1 MGNFPKQ
8 YPLRVNNF
16 REVNGILS
24 AVYLNPNINHNNCN
38 DYIRYVVN
46 SETNTQKIFTIMI
59 ITVQVI
65 AFLLNICFAK
75 PPVHAVIPTQIPTQI
90 DVTQQLYADCQLQGI
105 VNYDAFK
112 QSVEGYQEFHPKKPI
127 ITIVDFALPSNV
139 ERFFVI
145 DISAKKLLFSSLVA
159 HGKKSGDNV
168 ARSFS
173 NKLESH
179 QSSLGF
185 YLVGNKIHSPKHG
198 MALLLFGLQKGIND
212 NARRREIIIH
222 GANYVSSEFVKHF
235 GRLGRSLGCPALPN
249 NLIPQVVPVL
259 ADGSL
264 LFIRS

>member
-1 MGNFPKQ
+1 
-8 YPLRVNNF
+8 
-16 REVNGILS
+16 
-24 AVYLNPNINHNNCN
+24 
-38 DYIRYVVN
+38 
-46 SETNTQKIFTIMI
+46 MI

-75 PPVHAVIPTQIPTQI
+75 PQIKTVIPTQITTQI
-90 DVTQQLYADCQLQGI
+90 DETQQLYTDCQLKGI

-159 HGKKSGDNV
+159 HGKKSGDNM

-235 GRLGRSLGCPALPN
+235 GRLGRSFGCPALPN

-264 LFIRS
+264 LFIRG